1 MQTETPDAPLTGIV
15 YRKNL
20 GQYDV
25 FHNGTVMPCV
35 PSGNLWKS
43 FEVSHRPGGGQ
54 RVQNVREKQIDPVVV
69 GDQVR
74 FILSGDGRGMILE
87 VLPRRN
93 KLARQTAKPM
103 PGAHAFEQ
111 VIAAN
116 LDQAVSVLSAANP
129 APRWHLLDRTLVTA
143 ESYDIPAVIVITKM
157 DLVNEGPGQVEL
169 MDVVRRY
176 REIGYPVFLT
186 SAYTGEG
193 MEALHQ
199 ILKDRRSV
207 FIGKSGVGKTSLL
220 NALEPDLGLR
230 VQAVNASSGK
240 GRHTT
245 TYLEMFPL
253 AEGGAIIDTP
263 GVREFGLY
271 GLAPEDIAYFFP
283 EMRELLGQ
291 CRFGL
296 GCSHDEEPGCA
307 IRQAVM
313 DSRISPYRYKSYLRL
328 KADM

>member
-1 MQTETPDAPLTGIV
+1 MQTETSDAPLTGIV
-15 YRKNL
+15 YRKNS

-25 FHNGTVMPCV
+25 FHHGQFTPCV
-35 PSGNLWKS
+35 PSGNLWKT
-43 FEVSHRPGGGQ
+43 FEVSQKPGGGQ
-54 RVQNVREKQIDPVVV
+54 RVKNAREKQVDPVAV
-69 GDQVR
+69 GDRVR
-74 FILSGDGRGMILE
+74 FLPAGDGRGMILE

-116 LDQAVSVLSAANP
+116 LDQAVSVLAAANP

-157 DLVNEGPGQVEL
+157 DLVIGGPEEADL
-169 MDVVRRY
+169 MDAVKRY
-176 REIGYPVFLT
+176 REIGYPVVLT
-186 SAYTGEG
+186 SAYTGSG
-193 MEALHQ
+193 MDALGQ
-199 ILKDRRSV
+199 ILKDRCSV
-207 FIGKSGVGKTSLL
+207 FIGKSGVGKSSLL
-220 NALEPDLGLR
+220 NTLEPDLGLR

-245 TYLEMFPL
+245 THLEMFPL

-283 EMRELLGQ
+283 EMRGLLGQ

-313 DSRISPYRYKSYLRL
+313 DGRISPYRYKSYLRL